1 MINLVLILKN
11 KKTRLPVSSGWVVFI
26 KLQNTIKEVK
36 GQNILTPAAIM
47 TTHTKYELGFFPTP
61 LQELKNFSALFQ
73 NDYQIFIKR
82 DDHTGLATGGNKTR
96 KLEYL
101 LGEAMLQ
108 GADSIITAGAQQSNH
123 CRQTAAACAQAGLTC
138 HLLLGGDPPD
148 EYNGNLLLSG
158 MLGANIH
165 FTGKQRKGEDLE
177 MLAKQLKEKGLRP
190 YIIPYGGSNLTGAM
204 GYVEAA
210 GELKDQLQR
219 ASLKMDYIFFASSSG
234 GMQAGLILGMAMH
247 GLSSKLMPVQIDKDE
262 TQEISLQASVAAI
275 VRDGFS
281 ALELKG
287 PVDTAQ
293 THTIRG
299 YEEAGYGV
307 VTHQE
312 KEAITTLAR
321 SEGIILDPVYT
332 GRAFYGMMD
341 HLRTRRIKPG
351 ANVLF
356 WHTGG
361 IPANFHYAEDL
372 AKPGLG
378 FGV

>member
-1 MINLVLILKN
+1 
-11 KKTRLPVSSGWVVFI
+11 
-26 KLQNTIKEVK
+26 
-36 GQNILTPAAIM
+36 M

-73 NDYQIFIKR
+73 NEYQLFIKR

-101 LGEAMLQ
+101 LGEALLQ

-148 EYNGNLLLSG
+148 AYNGNLLLSG
-158 MLGANIH
+158 MLGATIH
-165 FTGKQRKGEDLE
+165 YTGRSRKGEELE
-177 MLAKQLKEKGLRP
+177 TLAAGLKKQGMNP
-190 YIIPYGGSNLTGAM
+190 YIIPYGGSNLCGAM

-210 GELKDQLQR
+210 GELKDQLQK

-262 TQEISLQASVAAI
+262 TQDISLQASVAAI
-275 VRDGFS
+275 VRQGLS
-281 ALELKG
+281 ALELKE

-293 THTIRG
+293 TDTIRG

-312 KEAITTLAR
+312 REAISTLAR

-361 IPANFHYAEDL
+361 IPANFHYAEEL
-372 AKPGLG
+372 ARPGLE